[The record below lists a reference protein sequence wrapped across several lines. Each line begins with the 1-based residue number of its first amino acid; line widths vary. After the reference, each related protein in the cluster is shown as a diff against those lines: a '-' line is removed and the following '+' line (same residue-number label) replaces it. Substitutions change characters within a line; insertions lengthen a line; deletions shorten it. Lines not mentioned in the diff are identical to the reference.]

1 MKDILQEIVARKRKE
16 VASLKTSHQIELLQ
30 TSPMLSRSTI
40 SMKKALIQSDSGIIA
55 EFKRKSPSKGWLNQY
70 ADPTSVIPAYEQAG
84 ATALSILTDTF
95 FFGGQLQD
103 LQKVREQTPLP
114 ILRKDFILDEIQLL
128 ESRVAGADA
137 ILLIAAC
144 LHPDECFSLARQAHA
159 WGLEVLLEI
168 HEESE
173 LDYLTDEIDM
183 VGVNNRHLGSFHT
196 DVSNSFFLAEK
207 LPSPMIKISESG
219 IGQPV
224 TVQQLRHKGFDG
236 FLMGEHF
243 MKTHRPGETLKR
255 FISQLHQS

>member
-1 MKDILQEIVARKRKE
+1 MKDILQEIVARKREE
-16 VASLKTSHQIELLQ
+16 VSLLKRNCQIDLLQ
-30 TSPMLSRSTI
+30 TSPMLSRPTI
-40 SMKKALIQSDSGIIA
+40 SMKKALVQSDSGIIA

-70 ADPTSVIPAYEQAG
+70 AEPASVIPAYEYAG
-84 ATALSILTDTF
+84 ATAISILTDAF

-103 LQKVREQTPLP
+103 LQRARRLTKLP

-128 ESRVAGADA
+128 ESRAAGADA

-144 LHPDECFSLARQAHA
+144 LRPDGCLSLARQAHA

-196 DVSNSFFLAEK
+196 DVSNSFLLAEK
-207 LPSPMIKISESG
+207 LPSQIIKISESG
-219 IGQPV
+219 IGLPA
-224 TVQQLRHKGFDG
+224 TVQQLRNKGFDG

-243 MKTHRPGETLKR
+243 MKTNQPGEILKH
-255 FISQLHQS
+255 FINQLHES